1 MGLSNPRASQA
12 GPHLAVPHDGPPGPA
27 MQKTYS
33 KNPCCYRSFSH
44 KIGSVRPGSLGLGLE
59 GLEYTPGNRHM
70 RQL

>member
-1 MGLSNPRASQA
+1 
-12 GPHLAVPHDGPPGPA
+12 

-33 KNPCCYRSFSH
+33 KNPRCYRSFSH